1 MLPSRTN
8 LALFAVLA
16 ALAAFGGISRAQ
28 QKTYPKPSELP
39 NPYRLVEGWP
49 TLPKNMNGGKWGE
62 VIRVHLDTKGNIW
75 VFHRC
80 FNVVPPGSAVC
91 LGRGPANPPILEFD
105 PSGKLLKSFGVGLFT
120 YPHGFTIDSD
130 GNLWTTDVNDQET
143 VLGMSARNANG
154 VIMGQ
159 EVLKL
164 SPEGK
169 VLMMLGK
176 EGVAGT
182 GPDGFDRP
190 TGVAVAPNGDVFVSD
205 GHDPNAHGAARVEK
219 FSKDGHFIKSWGKK
233 GSAPGDFDEPHDVF
247 VGGS

>member
-80 FNVVPPGSAVC
+80 FNVVPPGSATCV
-91 LGRGPANPPILEFD
+91 GRGPANQIGRASCRE
-105 PSGKLLKSFGVGLFT
+105 
-120 YPHGFTIDSD
+120 
-130 GNLWTTDVNDQET
+130 
-143 VLGMSARNANG
+143 
-154 VIMGQ
+154 
-159 EVLKL
+159 
-164 SPEGK
+164 
-169 VLMMLGK
+169 
-176 EGVAGT
+176 
-182 GPDGFDRP
+182 
-190 TGVAVAPNGDVFVSD
+190 
-205 GHDPNAHGAARVEK
+205 RV
-219 FSKDGHFIKSWGKK
+219 
-233 GSAPGDFDEPHDVF
+233 
-247 VGGS
+247 